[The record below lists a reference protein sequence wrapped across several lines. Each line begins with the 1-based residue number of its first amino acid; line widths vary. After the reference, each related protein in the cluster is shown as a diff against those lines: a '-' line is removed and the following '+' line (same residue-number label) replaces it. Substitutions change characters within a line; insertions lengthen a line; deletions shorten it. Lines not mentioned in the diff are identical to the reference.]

1 MPGEIPGD
9 FYYQLLIMNPQ
20 VESSEDKKLF
30 ETLAEKFKFD
40 PRA

>member
-1 MPGEIPGD
+1 
-9 FYYQLLIMNPQ
+9 LLIMNPQ